1 MQTILGSGGAIGLEL
16 AKALRT
22 YTDDIRQVSR
32 NPKKVNPG
40 DKLMAANLLN
50 RDELRKAVEGSSVV
64 YLTIGLPYKR
74 KVWEKE
80 WPRLMSNLIEACID
94 YKCKLVFFDNIYMY
108 DPDYLDRMKED
119 TPLRPVSK
127 KGAVRAEVHRMIME
141 KVSEGRLTALIA
153 RSADYY
159 GPSITQTSMLTET
172 IFNPLSQGKKANIM
186 GPMDVPH
193 SFTYTPDAGK
203 ATALLGNREDSWQ
216 QVWHL
221 PTAGPPLSSRE
232 ILQLFADEMGI
243 EAKYRQISRR
253 TLQMMGLFLPV
264 MKEVLEVLYQFEK
277 PYFFDSSKIEN
288 KYGLKPTPYEAGIR
302 AIIES
307 DYKNS

>member
-1 MQTILGSGGAIGLEL
+1 MLGSGGAIGHEL

-22 YTDDIRQVSR
+22 YTDDIRLVSR

-74 KVWEKE
+74 SVWEKE
-80 WPRLMSNLIEACID
+80 WPRLMSNLIDACID

-108 DPDYLDRMKED
+108 DPDYLDKMNED

-127 KGAVRAEVHRMIME
+127 KGAVRAELHRMIME

-159 GPSITQTSMLTET
+159 GPSIRQTSMLTET

-186 GPMDVPH
+186 GRVDVPH
-193 SFTYTPDAGK
+193 SYTYTPDAGK

-221 PTAGPPLSSRE
+221 PTARPPLTTRE
-232 ILQLFADEMGI
+232 ILQLFADELGV
-243 EAKYRQISRR
+243 EAKYRQISKG
-253 TLQMMGLFLPV
+253 TLRMMGLFLPV
-264 MKEVLEVLYQFEK
+264 MKEVIEMLYQFEK
-277 PYFFDSSKIEN
+277 PYFFDSSKIEK
-288 KYGLKPTPYEAGIR
+288 KYGLKPTSYEAGIR
-302 AIIES
+302 EIIER
-307 DYKNS
+307 DYKKS